1 MKLHHAAGLGLA
13 AAVLAP
19 WPATAWADT
28 PAELVAGY
36 SAKAG
41 APAQPEKGQ
50 KFFTTN
56 FGREMG
62 LSCSSCHGATPV
74 RTGRDVVTE
83 KPIAPLAPAANARRF
98 SDRSKV
104 EFWFGQNCKDVVGRD
119 CTAAEKAD
127 LISWLMTL
135 KP

>member
-1 MKLHHAAGLGLA
+1 MMLRHLAALGLA
-13 AAVLAP
+13 AAILAP
-19 WPATAWADT
+19 WSTCAWADT
-28 PAELVAGY
+28 PADLLAAY

-41 APAQPEKGQ
+41 APPQPERGQ

-56 FGREMG
+56 FGRELG

-74 RTGRDVVTE
+74 RTGRDAVTE
-83 KPIAPLAPAANARRF
+83 KPIAPLAPAANGRRF

-104 EFWFGQNCKDVVGRD
+104 EFWFAQNCKDVVGRE

>member
-1 MKLHHAAGLGLA
+1 MMLRHAAALGLA

-28 PAELVAGY
+28 PADLLAAY

-41 APAQPEKGQ
+41 APAQPDKGQ

-74 RTGRDVVTE
+74 RAGRDVVTE

-104 EFWFGQNCKDVVGRD
+104 EFWFGQNCKDVVGRE

>member
-1 MKLHHAAGLGLA
+1 
-13 AAVLAP
+13 
-19 WPATAWADT
+19 
-28 PAELVAGY
+28 
-36 SAKAG
+36 
-41 APAQPEKGQ
+41 
-50 KFFTTN
+50 
-56 FGREMG
+56 MG

-83 KPIAPLAPAANARRF
+83 KPIAPLAPAANGRRF

-104 EFWFGQNCKDVVGRD
+104 EFWFGQNCKDVIGRE

-127 LISWLMTL
+127 LISWLVTL